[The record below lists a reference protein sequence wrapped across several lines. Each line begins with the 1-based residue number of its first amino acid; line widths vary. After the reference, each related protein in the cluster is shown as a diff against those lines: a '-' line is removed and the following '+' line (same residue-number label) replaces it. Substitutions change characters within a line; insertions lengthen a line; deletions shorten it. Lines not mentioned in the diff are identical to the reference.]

1 VDDRLVRLETAVEQL
16 GSTIHALEQR
26 VRVLEARPS
35 GTTDA
40 AVPEA
45 VTDPPGAR
53 PGLPGMQRTG
63 RDRDDPIAILSLIG
77 RLFLVLAGGFFLR
90 AMTEAGLLPP
100 QLGIALAFVYGLLW
114 LVLADRASQRGLSL
128 SAAFHAAAF
137 AMVAFPLIAEAT
149 TRFKVLPPAGAA
161 AGLGLLTV
169 LQLWVAWR
177 RRLPAAAWIAV
188 LAALP
193 TSIILVLKTGHVLP
207 FALQP
212 IALGVATLWIG
223 YELGW
228 RGIRWPTALVANL
241 VVAGLTLRALA
252 PQYADTLQ
260 VALLLQWSLLGAY
273 AISIAVRTVVRGG
286 SVGWFEVG
294 QTVAVLLVAYGG
306 TLLLSGPAG
315 ARMAA
320 IGLVTLALGALCY
333 VVALRIIG
341 RRADAG
347 YNLYFYTT
355 LALVLVL
362 VGASFLIHAPGPAFL
377 FAVLAVL
384 ATGLWARGGQL
395 HMLLHGAVYLV
406 AAVVACGG
414 LAYEAGTLAWTPA
427 GPWQQPDA
435 ALVFVLLASIT
446 CAGLAAARPAPEG
459 GTVAS
464 GLRLGIVI
472 ACTWSVAGCLVGW
485 LAPLLAGLDDRT
497 VEPGALAT
505 VRTGVLAVGTLL
517 VAWIGRHARFREW
530 GWLLYPLLV
539 VTGLKMVAQDFGQS
553 RPATL
558 FIALALYGAA
568 LIVAPRLRRA
578 RKAAGD
584 PVPLPLAGAS
594 PR

>member
-1 VDDRLVRLETAVEQL
+1 MDDRLVRLETAVEQL

-45 VTDPPGAR
+45 VKDPPGAR

-252 PQYADTLQ
+252 
-260 VALLLQWSLLGAY
+260 V
-273 AISIAVRTVVRGG
+273 
-286 SVGWFEVG
+286 
-294 QTVAVLLVAYGG
+294 
-306 TLLLSGPAG
+306 
-315 ARMAA
+315 
-320 IGLVTLALGALCY
+320 
-333 VVALRIIG
+333 
-341 RRADAG
+341 
-347 YNLYFYTT
+347 
-355 LALVLVL
+355 
-362 VGASFLIHAPGPAFL
+362 ASFFRASRSR
-377 FAVLAVL
+377 VLNSSA
-384 ATGLWARGGQL
+384 
-395 HMLLHGAVYLV
+395 
-406 AAVVACGG
+406 
-414 LAYEAGTLAWTPA
+414 
-427 GPWQQPDA
+427 
-435 ALVFVLLASIT
+435 
-446 CAGLAAARPAPEG
+446 
-459 GTVAS
+459 
-464 GLRLGIVI
+464 
-472 ACTWSVAGCLVGW
+472 
-485 LAPLLAGLDDRT
+485 
-497 VEPGALAT
+497 
-505 VRTGVLAVGTLL
+505 
-517 VAWIGRHARFREW
+517 
-530 GWLLYPLLV
+530 
-539 VTGLKMVAQDFGQS
+539 
-553 RPATL
+553 
-558 FIALALYGAA
+558 
-568 LIVAPRLRRA
+568 
-578 RKAAGD
+578 
-584 PVPLPLAGAS
+584 
-594 PR
+594 

>member
-1 VDDRLVRLETAVEQL
+1 VDDRLVRLETAIEQL
-16 GSTIHALEQR
+16 GSTILVLEQR
-26 VRVLEARPS
+26 VRVLEARPPD
-35 GTTDA
+35 TEAPAVETVIDA
-40 AVPEA
+40 ALSPS
-45 VTDPPGAR
+45 
-53 PGLPGMQRTG
+53 GLLRMQRTG

-100 QLGIALAFVYGLLW
+100 QVGIALAFVYGLLW

-149 TRFKVLPPAGAA
+149 TRFGVLPPAGAA
-161 AGLGLLTV
+161 LGLGLLTV

-228 RGIRWPTALVANL
+228 TGIRWPTALVANL
-241 VVAGLTLRALA
+241 VVASLTLRALA
-252 PQYADTLQ
+252 PQYADALQ

-273 AISIAVRTVVRGG
+273 AISIAIRTVARGG
-286 SVGWFEVG
+286 RVGWFEVG
-294 QTVAVLLVAYGG
+294 QTVAVLIVAYGG
-306 TLLLSGPAG
+306 TLLISGPSG

-320 IGLVTLALGALCY
+320 IGLVTLALGVLCY
-333 VVALRIIG
+333 VLALRIIEK
-341 RRADAG
+341 RADVG

-362 VGASFLIHAPGPAFL
+362 VGASFLLDAPKPAFL
-377 FAVLAVL
+377 FAFLAVL
-384 ATGLWARGGQL
+384 AAGMWARGGRL

-406 AAVVACGG
+406 AAVVAGGG
-414 LAYEAGTLAWTPA
+414 LPYEADALALTPA
-427 GPWQQPDA
+427 GPWQEPGA
-435 ALVFVLLASIT
+435 ALVFVLLASVA

-485 LAPLLAGLDDRT
+485 LAPMLAGLDDRT

-517 VAWIGRHARFREW
+517 VAWIGRHARYREW

-568 LIVAPRLRRA
+568 LIVAPRLRRV
-578 RKAAGD
+578 RKATGD
-584 PVPLPLAGAS
+584 SVALPMAGAS

>member
-1 VDDRLVRLETAVEQL
+1 MDDRLVRLETVVEQL

-26 VRVLEARPS
+26 VRVLEARPADM
-35 GTTDA
+35 TAPPAT
-40 AVPEA
+40 ET
-45 VTDPPGAR
+45 VTDPSLSPSGR
-53 PGLPGMQRTG
+53 PGMQRIG
-63 RDRDDPIAILSLIG
+63 GDRDDPIAILSLIG

-90 AMTEAGLLPP
+90 AMTEAGLFPP
-100 QLGIALAFVYGLLW
+100 QVGIALAFVYGLLW
-114 LVLADRASQRGLSL
+114 LVLADRASRRGQPL

-161 AGLGLLTV
+161 MGLGLLTL

-193 TSIILVLKTGHVLP
+193 TSIILVLKTGYVLP

-228 RGIRWPTALVANL
+228 KGIRWPTALVANL

-252 PQYADTLQ
+252 PQHPDALQ
-260 VALLLQWSLLGAY
+260 VAILLQWSLLGAY
-273 AISIAVRTVVRGG
+273 AISIAFRTVARRGQ
-286 SVGWFEVG
+286 VGWFEVG
-294 QTVAVLLVAYGG
+294 QTVAVLVVACGG
-306 TLLLSGPAG
+306 TLLLSGSSG
-315 ARMAA
+315 ARTAA
-320 IGLVTLALGALCY
+320 TGLVTLALGALCY
-333 VVALRIIG
+333 VVALRIIE
-341 RRADAG
+341 RRADPG

-362 VGASFLIHAPGPAFL
+362 VGAAFLLPAPKPAFL

-384 ATGLWARGGQL
+384 STGMWARAGRL

-406 AAVVACGG
+406 AAVVAGGG
-414 LAYEAGTLAWTPA
+414 LGYEAGALAVTPT
-427 GPWQQPDA
+427 GPWQQPDG
-435 ALVFVLLASIT
+435 ALVFVLLAGVA
-446 CAGLAAARPAPEG
+446 CAGLAAMRPAPEG
-459 GTVAS
+459 GAIAS
-464 GLRLGIVI
+464 GLRFAIVV
-472 ACTWSVAGCLVGW
+472 ACSWSVAGCLVGW

-497 VEPGALAT
+497 VDPGALAT
-505 VRTGVLAVGTLL
+505 VRTGVLALGTLL
-517 VAWIGRHARFREW
+517 VAWISRHAKFREW

-568 LIVAPRLRRA
+568 LIVAPRLRRV
-578 RKAAGD
+578 RKAAAD
-584 PVPLPLAGAS
+584 SAAVPLAGAS